1 MIKNLLAFPILA
13 FSFMLQT
20 AVVSRISLLSGSAN
34 IVLLILITWS
44 LQEQVNSSI
53 QWALLAGLMAAFVS
67 GLSPMVYLI
76 TYLVTVLFGRYLLHQ
91 TWQTPILAMFAV
103 TFFATIFEHILT
115 YLVLILGGAS
125 IPFGDSMALVT
136 LPSIFLNF
144 LMVLPINSLISD
156 FALWVYPSSEMI

>member
-13 FSFMLQT
+13 FSLMLQT
-20 AVVSRISLLSGSAN
+20 AVISRITLLSGSAN

-44 LQEQVNSSI
+44 LQEQVNSSV

-67 GLSPMVYLI
+67 GLSPAVYI
-76 TYLVTVLFGRYLLHQ
+76 VTYLAVVLFARYLLHQ

-103 TFFATIFEHILT
+103 TFFATFFEHIMT
-115 YLVLILGGAS
+115 YLVLIIGGAS

-144 LMVLPINSLISD
+144 LLVLPVNSLISD
-156 FALWVYPSSEMI
+156 LALWVYPSNEMI